1 MHFVNTD
8 LKKQFVLSNHQLFT
22 KKQRKSSK
30 LSVTSIISVIWLLD
44 VWNYLVLNQR
54 QEKIL

>member
-54 QEKIL
+54 Q